1 VYYDEFYI
9 KSVFNPHHFS
19 SHFRLKKT
27 LSGFPPQQTTTM
39 PVVARKVSD
48 GKKRAIIVKEVKE
61 GEEEEKE
68 NEEATNIPSSSCFFD
83 ALPDHLKEEILLRVP
98 GKSNN
103 VGNIQRVSK
112 SFHDV
117 VNSSERLWK
126 TMCEKE
132 VGEEGAIVFREFGR
146 REER

>member
-1 VYYDEFYI
+1 MCYDEFYI
-9 KSVFNPHHFS
+9 KSILSKIIFFTF
-19 SHFRLKKT
+19 FRF
-27 LSGFPPQQTTTM
+27 GVPPQKTTTM

-48 GKKRAIIVKEVKE
+48 GKKRAIIVKEVLKE

-68 NEEATNIPSSSCFFD
+68 NEFEATNILPSSSCFFD

>member
-1 VYYDEFYI
+1 
-9 KSVFNPHHFS
+9 
-19 SHFRLKKT
+19 
-27 LSGFPPQQTTTM
+27 M

-48 GKKRAIIVKEVKE
+48 GKKRAIIVKEVLK
-61 GEEEEKE
+61 EEEEKKTKE
-68 NEEATNIPSSSCFFD
+68 NDFEATNIPSSFCFFD

>member
-1 VYYDEFYI
+1 MCYDEFYI
-9 KSVFNPHHFS
+9 KSILSKIIFFTF
-19 SHFRLKKT
+19 FRF
-27 LSGFPPQQTTTM
+27 GVPPQKPTTM

-48 GKKRAIIVKEVKE
+48 GKKRAIIVKEVLKE
-61 GEEEEKE
+61 GEEEEENKKE
-68 NEEATNIPSSSCFFD
+68 NDFEASSCFFD
-83 ALPDHLKEEILLRVP
+83 ALPDHLKEEIILRVP

-146 REER
+146 KEER

>member
-1 VYYDEFYI
+1 MCYDESYI
-9 KSVFNPHHFS
+9 KSIESKIIFFTF
-19 SHFRLKKT
+19 FRF
-27 LSGFPPQQTTTM
+27 GVPPQKPTTM

-48 GKKRAIIVKEVKE
+48 GKKRAIIVKEVLKE
-61 GEEEEKE
+61 GEEEEKKEKE
-68 NEEATNIPSSSCFFD
+68 NDFEATNILPSSCFFD

>member
-1 VYYDEFYI
+1 
-9 KSVFNPHHFS
+9 
-19 SHFRLKKT
+19 
-27 LSGFPPQQTTTM
+27 M

-48 GKKRAIIVKEVKE
+48 GKKRAIIVKEVRE

-132 VGEEGAIVFREFGR
+132 VGEEGAIFFREFGR

>member
-1 VYYDEFYI
+1 MCYDEFYI
-9 KSVFNPHHFS
+9 KSVLIQNLLPF
-19 SHFRLKKT
+19 FRFGVPSQK
-27 LSGFPPQQTTTM
+27 PTTM

-48 GKKRAIIVKEVKE
+48 GKKRAIIVKEVLKE
-61 GEEEEKE
+61 GEEEEENKKE
-68 NEEATNIPSSSCFFD
+68 NDFEASSCFFD
-83 ALPDHLKEEILLRVP
+83 ALPDHLKEEIILRVP

>member
-1 VYYDEFYI
+1 
-9 KSVFNPHHFS
+9 
-19 SHFRLKKT
+19 
-27 LSGFPPQQTTTM
+27 M

-48 GKKRAIIVKEVKE
+48 GKKRAIIVKEVLKE
-61 GEEEEKE
+61 EEEEEEEKE
-68 NEEATNIPSSSCFFD
+68 NDFEATNILPASCFFD

>member
-1 VYYDEFYI
+1 
-9 KSVFNPHHFS
+9 
-19 SHFRLKKT
+19 
-27 LSGFPPQQTTTM
+27 M

-48 GKKRAIIVKEVKE
+48 GKKRAIIVKEVLK
-61 GEEEEKE
+61 EEEEKKKKE
-68 NEEATNIPSSSCFFD
+68 NDFEATNILPSSSCFFD

>member
-1 VYYDEFYI
+1 MCYDEFYI
-9 KSVFNPHHFS
+9 KSVLIQNLLPFFS
-19 SHFRLKKT
+19 FACPLTKT
-27 LSGFPPQQTTTM
+27 KTTM

-48 GKKRAIIVKEVKE
+48 GKKRAIIVKEVLKE
-61 GEEEEKE
+61 GDEEEEKE
-68 NEEATNIPSSSCFFD
+68 NEEAFTIPSSSCFFD